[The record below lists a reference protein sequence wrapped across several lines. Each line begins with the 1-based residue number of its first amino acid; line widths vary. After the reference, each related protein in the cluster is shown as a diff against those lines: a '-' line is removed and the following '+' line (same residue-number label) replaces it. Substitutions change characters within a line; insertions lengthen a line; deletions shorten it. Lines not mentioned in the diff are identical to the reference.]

1 MKDKLIKLIVKPI
14 ITLVTTSLIM
24 FSTLQ
29 KVDAQTAVG
38 ATMATANSVTNLNT
52 VMSIPTNGVTV
63 VKVTISVP
71 AASTTNATFFFYD
84 WFASFQTNLWQ
95 TNIFRYTNATI
106 VDPLTNSVIFTNSL
120 GKTDTNQYI
129 GRGIFFTNVTATNT
143 TSSVPAIGAIT
154 VSPGTTYVLDVN
166 WILAQGLAVR
176 GTNNNPTSFITIE
189 YK

>member
-1 MKDKLIKLIVKPI
+1 M
-14 ITLVTTSLIM
+14 LVVTSLLSLALTS
-24 FSTLQ
+24 FKAT
-29 KVDAQTAVG
+29 AQTAVG

-63 VKVTISVP
+63 TKVTIAVP
-71 AASTTNATFFFYD
+71 TASTTNATFFFYD
-84 WFASFQTNLWQ
+84 WYASFATNLWQ
-95 TNIFRYTNATI
+95 TNIVSYTNATI
-106 VDPLTNSVIFTNSL
+106 VDPYTNNVVFTNSL
-120 GKTDTNQYI
+120 GRKDTNQYI
-129 GRGIFFTNVTATNT
+129 GRAVFYTNVTAANT

-154 VSPGTTYVLDVN
+154 VSPGTTYSIDVN